1 MPRPS
6 RFNPTFGERLRQS
19 RVARGQEPEP
29 TIRELVFPAPREP
42 NLYESLSAVM
52 ASYRNAHGR
61 TLFEQ
66 AWEIPNER
74 SELYRQ
80 LAGQMRRHA
89 MQGAHEARVQGDH
102 IHSAIHDEF
111 AAFAARTVQ
120 ATPPPALQPPKEQP
134 AMQNPTEQTLITV
147 LQQGVADVLR
157 LLRVALDHVEKH
169 RGEIESVNINT
180 NGYAL
185 TDNRSVTITHSNP
198 TPLCDE
204 NTVLVTLDTYSTRK
218 RVYAWNLVMRHSAVV
233 QALKELKPL
242 DSMSRY
248 EFETLEANTIHD
260 YAEFFAA
267 NPSTFY
273 TTAKD
278 GSNAGNIIPQLNQYA
293 WRVWSRDI
301 SEYPCVPFA
310 PTTPLWKVR
319 EAARLLSNYTAL
331 PQAIVDALGPD
342 VMDTYYPHLATK
354 PSNAGM
360 VAFTQS
366 ATAGMLDR
374 QQVIKPGRF
383 LRQHLPDA
391 SDEQIKQ
398 YAAECLGAL
407 SAGIHHSKDP
417 NDFQRI
423 YINGPSSCM
432 AYDQNGKQFGRL
444 KVDGEF
450 FHPARVYAHPE
461 NNIEIVWVEVA
472 GRIGARA
479 VINTRTKQYPAL
491 YGSDSVSGANRRLTD
506 YLACLGYEHSDDAL
520 DHEKL
525 LKVFTDQ
532 GAIICPYIDA
542 GNRGVHIED
551 DCLVVG
557 GSHEANHETGCLH
570 DHDSED
576 HDWHCDDCGNGQDD
590 MDDRYHTSSDETV
603 CSHCAQNYTEAR
615 CAESGDW
622 VWVPNGDDDLRID
635 RSRRGRSQRIYVGN
649 GYGEYLILSE
659 EFYNDDDVGHEDHCV
674 SYAGGDYVLEEDLD
688 RFDLFRDE
696 DGEACSVEEYAI
708 FDDELVRRS
717 KVPDDAV
724 ICTDETDDDYPM
736 LPVYRSVEEDDQ
748 EDAA

>member
-1 MPRPS
+1 
-6 RFNPTFGERLRQS
+6 
-19 RVARGQEPEP
+19 
-29 TIRELVFPAPREP
+29 
-42 NLYESLSAVM
+42 
-52 ASYRNAHGR
+52 
-61 TLFEQ
+61 
-66 AWEIPNER
+66 
-74 SELYRQ
+74 
-80 LAGQMRRHA
+80 
-89 MQGAHEARVQGDH
+89 
-102 IHSAIHDEF
+102 
-111 AAFAARTVQ
+111 
-120 ATPPPALQPPKEQP
+120 
-134 AMQNPTEQTLITV
+134 MQNPTEQTLITV

-157 LLRVALDHVEKH
+157 LLRVTLDYVEKH
-169 RGEIESVNINT
+169 GGGIESVNINT
-180 NGYAL
+180 NGYTL
-185 TDNRSVTITHSNP
+185 TGNCIVTLWHSKT

-204 NTVLVTLDTYSTRK
+204 NAVMATLDTYSNRK

-233 QALKELKPL
+233 QALKGLKPL
-242 DSMSRY
+242 DNSSGY
-248 EFETLEANTIHD
+248 ELEVLETNVIHD

-293 WRVWSRDI
+293 GRVWSRNNI
-301 SEYPCVPFA
+301 ECACVPFA

-319 EAARLLSNYTAL
+319 EAARMLRDYTPL

-360 VAFTQS
+360 IAFTQS

-383 LRQHLPDA
+383 LRQHMPDA

-407 SAGIHHSKDP
+407 GAGIHHSKDP
-417 NDFQRI
+417 NDFQRV

-432 AYDQNGKQFGRL
+432 AYGQNGKQFHRL
-444 KVDGEF
+444 LVNGEF

-479 VINTRTKQYPAL
+479 VINTKTKLYPAL
-491 YGSDSVSGANRRLTD
+491 YGSDSVSGASRRLSD
-506 YLACLGYEHSDDAL
+506 YLACLGYEPSNDAL
-520 DHEKL
+520 DNEKL
-525 LKVFTDQ
+525 LLVHTDQ
-532 GAIICPYIDA
+532 GAIICPYIDS
-542 GNRGVHIED
+542 GNRGVHIEG
-551 DCLVVG
+551 DCLIVG

-576 HDWHCDDCGNGQDD
+576 HDWYCDRCGDGQDEY
-590 MDDRYHTSSDETV
+590 DDRHTTHDDESI
-603 CSHCAQNYTEAR
+603 CSGCASGGYTEAL
-615 CAESGDW
+615 CANSEEW
-622 VWVPNGDDDLRID
+622 VWVPDGNGDLRVD
-635 RSRRGRSQRIYVGN
+635 RSRHGRGRHIYVGE
-649 GYGEYLILSE
+649 GYGDYRTLSE
-659 EFYNDDDVGHEDHCV
+659 EFYSDNDVGHEDYCV
-674 SYAGGDYVLEEDLD
+674 YHEGGDYVLDEDLN
-688 RFDLFRDE
+688 RYGLFIGD
-696 DGEACSVEEYAI
+696 DGEACPIEEYAV

-717 KVPDDAV
+717 EVPDDAV

-748 EDAA
+748 EHAA